1 MKKLLNILIALTTVV
16 LVSSCIPTAPVGGN
30 TSPNIVYKQYNH
42 ALDYYNYTGG
52 DPSMSNSWEKTRYY
66 DIDNDGQ
73 NDFIIATHLQTPYYP
88 TWGISSN
95 ASFTITRTEVYYSG
109 KSLIGI
115 TAPQSF
121 QINQS
126 IDENTEW
133 SNYYRTAEQAATSS
147 NGEINYPSSFQIAGF
162 SYNTMTPQ
170 GGAIINLPTQAQD
183 QTYYLGIKIVKD
195 NNSYYGWLRLKHEY
209 PVFENNDIL
218 GKIGARITVLESA
231 FNTNAN
237 EPILAGKK

>member
-126 IDENTEW
+126 IDENTAW

-147 NGEINYPSSFQIAGF
+147 NGEINYHYSFIISEFFTG
-162 SYNTMTPQ
+162 MTNVTPTV
-170 GGAIINLPTQAQD
+170 NLPTQAQD
-183 QTYYLGIKIVKD
+183 QTYYLGIKIVK
-195 NNSYYGWLRLKHEY
+195 NNNNYYGWLRLKHEY
-209 PVFENNDIL
+209 PVFQNNDIL
-218 GKIGARITVLESA
+218 GKIGAKITVL
-231 FNTNAN
+231 
-237 EPILAGKK
+237 